1 MSLPQNPAGLMAGM
15 NPTAGMSEQEVQMT
29 KMIQA
34 SMESCL
40 GKTLMAGVMGGG
52 LGAMFG
58 LFMASMRYDTPM
70 GQPLPTANASPVA
83 AGAANS
89 TAAAAGAKP
98 TSTPITNAVKSA
110 ATSTATSSSV
120 LPSAAAS
127 QAVSASAS
135 ASGTATIAPTSV
147 LSPSPAIPIS
157 DLPLKQQLKHGLR
170 DMYRSS
176 VSSGKNFAKVGAIF
190 SGTECAIEGLR
201 AKNDLY
207 NGVAGGCITGGVLA
221 RNAGPQAVAVGCA
234 GFAVFSAAIDAYM
247 VSLALSLFC
256 SLELWSSS
264 SWDVGYVLRIDSQR
278 MPEDER
284 SKPIA

>member
-1 MSLPQNPAGLMAGM
+1 MAFPQNPTGMMAGL

-29 KMIQA
+29 KMVHSFLSFPSLTLPVPSLLRVAPADISPPQIQA
-34 SMESCL
+34 SMESCA
-40 GKTLMAGVMGGG
+40 GKTVMAGVMGGG

-70 GQPLPTANASPVA
+70 GQPLPTAGASPVA
-83 AGAANS
+83 AGAKPTGTPVANAVKAAANS
-89 TAAAAGAKP
+89 TATG
-98 TSTPITNAVKSA
+98 T
-110 ATSTATSSSV
+110 ATSTST

-127 QAVSASAS
+127 TAASAPS
-135 ASGTATIAPTSV
+135 GAAVASPSV
-147 LSPSPAIPIS
+147 LSPSASVPLT
-157 DLPLKQQLKHGLR
+157 DLPMKQQLKAGLR

-201 AKNDLY
+201 AKNDLW

-247 VSLALSLFC
+247 VSLNMSLWWEGE
-256 SLELWSSS
+256 S
-264 SWDVGYVLRIDSQR
+264 
-278 MPEDER
+278 
-284 SKPIA
+284 

>member
-1 MSLPQNPAGLMAGM
+1 
-15 NPTAGMSEQEVQMT
+15 
-29 KMIQA
+29 
-34 SMESCL
+34 MESCV
-40 GKTLMAGVMGGG
+40 GKTVMAGVMGGG

-70 GQPLPTANASPVA
+70 GQPLATANPSPVA
-83 AGAANS
+83 AGAGASN
-89 TAAAAGAKP
+89 TAVKDAAASAAKP
-98 TSTPITNAVKSA
+98 SGTPITNAVKAA
-110 ATSTATSSSV
+110 ATNTAASSST

-127 QAVSASAS
+127 QAVGASSASATLS
-135 ASGTATIAPTSV
+135 APSVTSPLAPQ
-147 LSPSPAIPIS
+147 IS

-221 RNAGPQAVAVGCA
+221 RNAGPQAVVVGCA

-247 VSLALSLFC
+247 VSLISVLVRERGGLAEVKAWRDSRWWVEH
-256 SLELWSSS
+256 ELTMNRECPKTSEASRLHRRTRTTNT
-264 SWDVGYVLRIDSQR
+264 GR
-278 MPEDER
+278 
-284 SKPIA
+284 

>member
-1 MSLPQNPAGLMAGM
+1 MSFPGGIGAVGSMPAAM
-15 NPTAGMSEQEVQMT
+15 NPNAGMSEQEQQMV
-29 KMIQA
+29 KAMQMG
-34 SMESCL
+34 MESCI
-40 GKTLMAGVMGGG
+40 GKTVMAGVMGGG

-70 GQPLPTANASPVA
+70 SQPLPVNTPATKP
-83 AGAANS
+83 
-89 TAAAAGAKP
+89 TTAAAGA
-98 TSTPITNAVKSA
+98 TSIATAGVRPSTIAAGHVNSASA
-110 ATSTATSSSV
+110 ATLTTAPAASATAT
-120 LPSAAAS
+120 LPNPAATA
-127 QAVSASAS
+127 AVE
-135 ASGTATIAPTSV
+135 
-147 LSPSPAIPIS
+147 LK
-157 DLPLKQQLKHGLR
+157 DLPLRQQLRAGLR

-176 VSSGKNFAKVGAIF
+176 ISSGRNFAKVGAIF

-207 NGVAGGCITGGVLA
+207 NGVAGGCLTGGILA

-247 VSLALSLFC
+247 
-256 SLELWSSS
+256 
-264 SWDVGYVLRIDSQR
+264 R

>member
-1 MSLPQNPAGLMAGM
+1 
-15 NPTAGMSEQEVQMT
+15 
-29 KMIQA
+29 
-34 SMESCL
+34 MESCV
-40 GKTLMAGVMGGG
+40 GKTVMAGVMGGG

-70 GQPLPTANASPVA
+70 GQPLATTNPSPVA
-83 AGAANS
+83 AGAANTAVKDAAAS
-89 TAAAAGAKP
+89 TAKP
-98 TSTPITNAVKSA
+98 SGTPITNAVKAA
-110 ATSTATSSSV
+110 ATNTAASSST

-127 QAVSASAS
+127 QAVGASSASAS
-135 ASGTATIAPTSV
+135 ATLSAPSVTSP
-147 LSPSPAIPIS
+147 LAPQIS

-221 RNAGPQAVAVGCA
+221 RNAGPQAVVVGCA

-247 VSLALSLFC
+247 VSLIS
-256 SLELWSSS
+256 
-264 SWDVGYVLRIDSQR
+264 VLVRGR
-278 MPEDER
+278 GGLAEV
-284 SKPIA
+284 KA

>member
-1 MSLPQNPAGLMAGM
+1 MAFPGGM
-15 NPTAGMSEQEVQMT
+15 PGGMDPNAGMSDQEQM
-29 KMIQA
+29 MIKYMQA
-34 SMESCL
+34 SMESCV
-40 GKTLMAGVMGGG
+40 GKTAMAGVMGGG

-70 GQPLPTANASPVA
+70 SQPLPS
-83 AGAANS
+83 
-89 TAAAAGAKP
+89 
-98 TSTPITNAVKSA
+98 NAVPPPKPST
-110 ATSTATSSSV
+110 TSTATPASTIVPKPSV
-120 LPSAAAS
+120 TSAVAAAS
-127 QAVSASAS
+127 HAPQAPPVAFSGAATALPSSAGAG
-135 ASGTATIAPTSV
+135 AATATLPSTLSPTST
-147 LSPSPAIPIS
+147 IPLA
-157 DLPLKQQLKHGLR
+157 DLPLRQQLRAGLR

-176 VSSGKNFAKVGAIF
+176 LSSGRNFAKVGAIF

-201 AKNDLY
+201 AKNDLW

-247 VSLALSLFC
+247 
-256 SLELWSSS
+256 
-264 SWDVGYVLRIDSQR
+264 R

>member
-1 MSLPQNPAGLMAGM
+1 MALPTNPGGMMAGM

-34 SMESCL
+34 SMESCV
-40 GKTLMAGVMGGG
+40 GKTVMAGVMGGG

-70 GQPLPTANASPVA
+70 GQPLPTANPSPVA
-83 AGAANS
+83 AGAATTAS
-89 TAAAAGAKP
+89 TSTTSPAAKP
-98 TSTPITNAVKSA
+98 AGTPITNAVRA
-110 ATSTATSSSV
+110 AASSTATSPST
-120 LPSAAAS
+120 LPSAAAT
-127 QAVSASAS
+127 QAVGASSATA
-135 ASGTATIAPTSV
+135 ATATAAPASV
-147 LSPSPAIPIS
+147 LSPSTSAPIA

-176 VSSGKNFAKVGAIF
+176 ISSGKNFAKVGAIF

-247 VSLALSLFC
+247 
-256 SLELWSSS
+256 
-264 SWDVGYVLRIDSQR
+264 R

-284 SKPIA
+284 SRPIA

>member
-1 MSLPQNPAGLMAGM
+1 
-15 NPTAGMSEQEVQMT
+15 
-29 KMIQA
+29 
-34 SMESCL
+34 MESCV
-40 GKTLMAGVMGGG
+40 GKTVMAGVMGGG

-83 AGAANS
+83 GGAASTASS
-89 TAAAAGAKP
+89 TAAKEAGTASTTASTANAANAAKG
-98 TSTPITNAVKSA
+98 TPITNAVRAA
-110 ATSTATSSSV
+110 ATSTATSTPT
-120 LPSAAAS
+120 LPTST
-127 QAVSASAS
+127 
-135 ASGTATIAPTSV
+135 GTATASAVAPAPTS
-147 LSPSPAIPIS
+147 PFAQPGIS

-176 VSSGKNFAKVGAIF
+176 ISSGKNFAKVGAIF

-221 RNAGPQAVAVGCA
+221 RNAGPQAVVVGCA

-247 VSLALSLFC
+247 
-256 SLELWSSS
+256 
-264 SWDVGYVLRIDSQR
+264 R

-284 SKPIA
+284 SRPIA

>member
-1 MSLPQNPAGLMAGM
+1 M
-15 NPTAGMSEQEVQMT
+15 NPNAGMSEQEQQMV
-29 KMIQA
+29 KAMQMG
-34 SMESCL
+34 MESCI
-40 GKTLMAGVMGGG
+40 GKTVMAGVMGGG

-70 GQPLPTANASPVA
+70 SQPLAVNTPASKPATAVSGTTPTAGVKPSTIATSNV
-83 AGAANS
+83 NS
-89 TAAAAGAKP
+89 A
-98 TSTPITNAVKSA
+98 SA
-110 ATSTATSSSV
+110 ATLTTA
-120 LPSAAAS
+120 P
-127 QAVSASAS
+127 SASA
-135 ASGTATIAPTSV
+135 TATLPNPTV
-147 LSPSPAIPIS
+147 TGVVDVK
-157 DLPLKQQLKHGLR
+157 DLPLRQQLRAGLR

-176 VSSGKNFAKVGAIF
+176 ISSGRNFAKVGAIF

-207 NGVAGGCITGGVLA
+207 NGVAGGCLTGGILA

-247 VSLALSLFC
+247 
-256 SLELWSSS
+256 
-264 SWDVGYVLRIDSQR
+264 R